1 MTFEATL
8 ARLAALTPEALA
20 TRRWTWSRGARSAS
34 ARSASARYAFDNA
47 VEQEHDAAVSARA
60 VWRPAL
66 APRIL
71 GLAQLAFGDLRG
83 ILLTIPDDLLDRA
96 PAPGEW
102 SVRQTC
108 EHAIRVERSYR
119 AGIHWALDRTE
130 DEPVLIPEERRP
142 VADSADTR
150 GSARDIESR
159 FAFRRAETDTE
170 LRDIADDALAR
181 PSIWRAGPGDEVTI
195 DVRFRLHRLATHL
208 QEHTIQIEKTLDD
221 LGWHPADAPRAV
233 RRISVARA
241 MHERI
246 SDPAVLAAL
255 DADHDA
261 KAAELGV

>member
-8 ARLAALTPEALA
+8 ARLATLSAEALA
-20 TRRWTWSRGARSAS
+20 ERRWSWSRGARIAT
-34 ARSASARYAFDNA
+34 ARYAFDNA
-47 VEQEHDAAVSARA
+47 VEQEHDAAVTARA
-60 VWRPAL
+60 GWRPAL

-83 ILLTIPDDLLDRA
+83 ILLALPDELVDRP
-96 PAPGEW
+96 PAAGEW

-119 AGIHWALDRTE
+119 SGIRWAVERAPDQ
-130 DEPVLIPEERRP
+130 PVLIPEERRP
-142 VADSADTR
+142 PPDPDDTR
-150 GSARDIESR
+150 GSPRDIESR

-170 LRDIADDALAR
+170 LRDVADAALAR
-181 PSIWRAGPGDEVTI
+181 PSIWRAGPGVEILV

-208 QEHTIQIEKTLDD
+208 QEHTIQIEKALDD
-221 LGWHPADAPRAV
+221 LGWHPGDAPRAI
-233 RRISVARA
+233 RRLSVARA

-255 DADHDA
+255 DADHAA
-261 KAAELGV
+261 KAADLGV